1 MIKGLRGLGLFVLCM
16 LVVGQF
22 VGTTYAATI
31 TVTTATPGIVADG
44 QCSIIEAIINANND
58 DQSGSTDCPAGVGAD
73 MIILTA
79 NITLTAVDNNA
90 DFDGIA
96 SPDGANGLPLITS
109 EITIQSD
116 GTTRTIARGASAPAF
131 RLLVVTASGTLTI
144 DDLTLQNGLA
154 VNSSPTSGSDTEGGA
169 IHNRGT
175 LTVINSTLSGNLAD
189 PSGEGGA
196 IHNRNTL
203 TVINSLFSGN
213 SSNSFGGAILNNGGS
228 TLTVTNSTFSGN
240 SAPLGSGIYT
250 FSTAVT
256 VNNSIIWGNSGNSI
270 GVFSG
275 SVTVNYS
282 AVDGWTGGGTGN
294 ITFGFTAADFFVSP
308 IAPSSAPTTAGDYML
323 VALAP
328 AIDAGDDTLVP
339 PGITEDILGNPRI
352 REASVDMGAY
362 EFQANACGSITF
374 PYTMTTNTQT
384 ELVQAINCANANAT
398 ADTITLTANITLTAV
413 DNNDDFVDSGDPDGA
428 NGLPLITSEIT
439 IQSDGTTRTI
449 ARGTSAPDFR
459 IFAITTG
466 GDLTLRDLTL
476 QNGSAIASSVSIFD
490 NDGGAIQIFDATLTI
505 IDSTFL
511 DNSANGAGG
520 VIYMSSST
528 AIIDNSTFTDNSA
541 DFGGALFNLSDT
553 VTITDSLFSN
563 NSATVGDGGAI
574 ANNAQMTIN
583 NTTFTENSAGDGGAI
598 FTNGTMTVN
607 GSTFLDNSATG
618 SSGPTT
624 GRGGAIYN
632 LRTLTVNDSLLSDN
646 SAQSGGAIE
655 NAGSLVS
662 NDSDYIS
669 NRSTGASAQGGAI
682 NHGNSS
688 TALSINNAEFRGNAA
703 VNDGGA
709 VATRNGAAASIITNS
724 LFSGNAAQSTG
735 GGGALYL
742 FSDATLTNV
751 TIAGNFAGMDSGA
764 VGIVLGTVNMQNVLI
779 WGNDAPSN
787 PQIRNTGTL
796 NLLHTAIENLPLLN
810 VTNDNGGNIDLAP
823 TDTIFVAPELASAA
837 PITTGDYTLSA
848 SSPAIDAASNTAA
861 TNASIGATDLAGNP
875 RFADDAG
882 VADTGEGTAPI
893 IDMGAYELQDD
904 STYTVEITATDA
916 TASENPIENGQFT
929 VTLTPTNN
937 IGSPLDITYTVSGT
951 ATAGDDYTTLSG
963 TVSIADGADNATIDL
978 VPIEDT
984 IDDDAETV
992 IVTLNAPTPAFVS
1005 LGTNTE
1011 ATVTINDD
1019 DTTDVI
1025 VDDTALTVAEP
1036 GTSATFAITLAAT
1049 PDDGT
1054 ALVLTIDGDGDPENG
1069 MEFLLTNAGDLI
1081 PLADVEGLQLLDDP
1095 LLLDTET
1102 DADSGT
1108 SNPDDTPTDADGG
1121 TSNPDDAPEP
1131 QAPTTVTLDVTSD
1144 DTTACALV
1152 PSGSVTISPGA
1163 STSFTVT
1170 AVNDAI
1176 DNVGDQRTCTIVTGD
1191 PSSADPAYDA
1201 LTAADVA
1208 DVAVTVTDD
1217 DEAGVALS
1225 ESDLVMTP
1233 TDTRVYRVTLLSQP
1247 TTDVTVEIAVTNVCA
1262 VSRNTLTFTPANW
1275 DVPQPVS
1282 VTASATGN
1290 CRIDHTLNTTAPAY
1304 DGLAVASI
1312 PVRVLQ
1318 PGDDGDQPLPGQA
1331 TVEIRW
1337 EFVGDVAVG
1346 QRVIVRYTISNNT
1359 GTDVINP
1366 VFTLAPP
1373 ADLTVTSATPS
1384 AGTATTAVRWSDGI
1398 LPANDRVVLDV
1409 AVVIDATFSGNLI
1422 ELPYAFA
1429 GDNVTSQNGITP
1441 ILLVD
1446 ALPTTGETPWWRN
1459 IVVGL
1464 GVLISVILVRV
1475 TMRKRLS

>member
-1 MIKGLRGLGLFVLCM
+1 MIKGLRGLGLVVLCI
-16 LVVGQF
+16 LVVAQF

-31 TVTTATPGIVADG
+31 TVTTATPGIAADG
-44 QCSIIEAIINANND
+44 QCSIIEAITNANND
-58 DQSGSTDCPAGVGAD
+58 DQSGSTDCAAGAGAD
-73 MIILTA
+73 VIILTTD
-79 NITLTAVDNNA
+79 ITLTAVDNNA
-90 DFDGIA
+90 DFAGSAD
-96 SPDGANGLPLITS
+96 PDGANGLPLITS

-116 GTTRTIARGASAPAF
+116 GTTRTIARGGSAPAF
-131 RLLVVTASGTLTI
+131 RLLVVTASGILTI

-154 VNSSPTSGSDTEGGA
+154 VDSSPTSASDTEGGA

-189 PSGEGGA
+189 PTGEGGA

-213 SSNSFGGAILNNGGS
+213 SATSLGAAILNNGGS

-250 FSTAVT
+250 LSNAVT

-282 AVDGWTGGGTGN
+282 AVDGWPGGGTGN
-294 ITFGFTAADFFVSP
+294 ITLGFTAADFFVNP

-323 VALAP
+323 VAFAP
-328 AIDAGDDTLVP
+328 AIDAGNDTLVP
-339 PGITEDILGNPRI
+339 LGITEDILGNPRI
-352 REASVDMGAY
+352 RGASVDMGAY
-362 EFQANACGSITF
+362 ESEDVCTTTFFQEAGGTTHTVPASDTTNFIQAVLCANQLIGEQIILLTESTYTFTEDYVGDSDPETALPAITAGLEISGLGNGSIIERDPGAAEDFRLLLFDMVDTG
-374 PYTMTTNTQT
+374 PDPTGIVANVTVRNGIASVGGAIAAQT
-384 ELVQAINCANANAT
+384 DGSVSVFNAT
-398 ADTITLTANITLTAV
+398 LENNTSTGAGGAVHSTGPRIDANNTVFNNNTAGTSGGALFSPTSMSIANSTFTGNAAQNGVGGAV
-413 DNNDDFVDSGDPDGA
+413 VAQGNLRLINSTVTNNSAPNGDGGAVHTSGNVLLAASTVSG
-428 NGLPLITSEIT
+428 NSSGGLGGGIYTT
-439 IQSDGTTRTI
+439 GRIQSLNSIVNNNSGVDG
-449 ARGTSAPDFR
+449 
-459 IFAITTG
+459 G
-466 GDLTLRDLTL
+466 GIYSNSNDESRVFNSLFHDNTAT
-476 QNGSAIASSVSIFD
+476 
-490 NDGGAIQIFDATLTI
+490 NDGGA
-505 IDSTFL
+505 
-511 DNSANGAGG
+511 
-520 VIYMSSST
+520 
-528 AIIDNSTFTDNSA
+528 
-541 DFGGALFNLSDT
+541 LF
-553 VTITDSLFSN
+553 I
-563 NSATVGDGGAI
+563 
-574 ANNAQMTIN
+574 
-583 NTTFTENSAGDGGAI
+583 
-598 FTNGTMTVN
+598 
-607 GSTFLDNSATG
+607 
-618 SSGPTT
+618 
-624 GRGGAIYN
+624 
-632 LRTLTVNDSLLSDN
+632 
-646 SAQSGGAIE
+646 
-655 NAGSLVS
+655 
-662 NDSDYIS
+662 
-669 NRSTGASAQGGAI
+669 
-682 NHGNSS
+682 NSS
-688 TALSINNAEFRGNAA
+688 TAPVIRNNTFTQNIADAD
-703 VNDGGA
+703 NDS
-709 VATRNGAAASIITNS
+709 NG
-724 LFSGNAAQSTG
+724 LG
-735 GGGALYL
+735 GGIFY
-742 FSDATLTNV
+742 
-751 TIAGNFAGMDSGA
+751 DSGA
-764 VGIVLGTVNMQNVLI
+764 IISNNILWQNTLGNGTIDDFEGSLTFPTSIVSELGGANPNFTDPA
-779 WGNDAPSN
+779 NDDFSLQATSLAAIDQGDDALYNSSAPSEFDLSVD
-787 PQIRNTGTL
+787 IDGDGVETGPIDSDVALT
-796 NLLHTAIENLPLLN
+796 PRFF
-810 VTNDNGGNIDLAP
+810 NGGTIDL
-823 TDTIFVAPELASAA
+823 
-837 PITTGDYTLSA
+837 
-848 SSPAIDAASNTAA
+848 
-861 TNASIGATDLAGNP
+861 
-875 RFADDAG
+875 
-882 VADTGEGTAPI
+882 
-893 IDMGAYELQDD
+893 GAYEFQDT
-904 STYTVEITATDA
+904 SAYTVEITATDA

-929 VTLTPTNN
+929 VTLTPTNAT
-937 IGSPLDITYTVSGT
+937 GSPLDITYTVSGT

-992 IVTLNAPTPAFVS
+992 IVTLDAPSQAFVS
-1005 LGTNTE
+1005 LGTNSE

-1019 DTTDVI
+1019 DTADVI

-1036 GTSATFAITLAAT
+1036 NTSATFAITLAAT

-1102 DADSGT
+1102 DADGDTSDPDDALTDADSGT
-1108 SNPDDTPTDADGG
+1108 SDPDDAPTDADGD
-1121 TSNPDDAPEP
+1121 TSDPDDVSEP

-1144 DTTACALV
+1144 DTTACSLV

-1217 DEAGVALS
+1217 DDAGVALS
-1225 ESDLVMTP
+1225 ASDLVMTP
-1233 TDTRVYRVTLLSQP
+1233 TDTRVYRVTLLSQLIS
-1247 TTDVTVEIAVTNVCA
+1247 DVTVEIAVTNVCA

-1282 VTASATGN
+1282 VTASAAGN

-1398 LPANDRVVLDV
+1398 LPANGRVVLDV

-1464 GVLISVILVRV
+1464 GVLISVMLVRV